1 MKVSIQSLNQY
12 LKPKLSTTEITV
24 AIERTEIEL
33 EEVLAGPTW
42 DKSIVVARVLEVLPH
57 PNADRLKLVL
67 VSDGKK
73 TYTVVCGAPNVKAE
87 MTVALAQLGSV
98 MPDGTNIEAA
108 TIRGEKSNGMLCSAA
123 ELGISDDHSGIMEL
137 SPDLL
142 LGQSLCDIENFGDIL
157 DIKTHP
163 NRWDTMSL
171 VGLAREIAANASKPV
186 KLVEPKL
193 QQVSYSDKGKVKLT
207 STAECSHFVSAK
219 LRVDNSGKS
228 PQWLVDN
235 LESNGLRSINPVVD
249 ISNYVMLE
257 YGQPSHSYDAAK
269 LNGQLCVRRAKKA
282 ESLPCLDGK
291 TRQLTEDD
299 IVIADNTSVVGIAGV
314 MGGATTETK
323 PNTSEI
329 VLEVAVFDK
338 TLVRKTAQRHGIR
351 TEASARFERGLP
363 LPLQTLAFER
373 LVYLLQEICAAKFV
387 DGPFDQLYAWPWI
400 QYVGLRLRYAESVLG
415 MDLDEKTVIDG
426 LRRRGFEVEH
436 FSLSSEA
443 KEHIGKPYKYG
454 ASFRIDGEAA
464 FDCSYLTERIYCKI
478 GIQIGH
484 TAAQQYKNGAEID
497 GSNLK
502 PGDLLFVK
510 GGIKDTKLAKARN
523 NIGHV
528 GMYMGGNKVLEA
540 KQSVGKVAFTTLS
553 EFQKRKGYIGA
564 RRFVPSFNHILAV
577 VVPWWRADIVLE
589 EDLIEEAAKIVG
601 YDSMPDTLSLLPPTP
616 TGDHQQLLRLLELK
630 KQLVAIGAQ
639 EVATY
644 SFVSVDALKLVGGD
658 VVNAIE
664 IVNPLQ
670 KEQALIRTETL
681 PSHLQVVRNN
691 QSDMDQSI
699 FFEITKLQTWS
710 KKPSIVDEQW
720 YLAITAMGEQSYAQV
735 KAVVD
740 SLESFWGM
748 EFLVSRCSIPT
759 LIEGRQASLG
769 VDGKPVGT
777 IGQIHPTVLTEFG
790 IKREVSHAQVC
801 LSKMLETEILKT
813 VQPLPS
819 YPLIVRS
826 LTVECNEACLWQPI
840 QKSLQKHDFVVSA
853 EYVGEYQDEQLA
865 KQSTKR
871 ISMKLLMDLGDKAEQ
886 VAIDQALSK
895 AIDGL
900 RKLTG
905 MSDLKIC

>member
-12 LKPKLSTTEITV
+12 LKPKLSTAEITA

-33 EEVLAGPTW
+33 EEVLTSPTW
-42 DKSIVVARVLEVLPH
+42 DKLIVVARVLEVLPH

-73 TYTVVCGAPNVKAE
+73 TYNVVCGAPNVVAE
-87 MTVALAQLGSV
+87 MTVALAQIGAV

-108 TIRGEKSNGMLCSAA
+108 TIRGEKSYGMLCSAA
-123 ELGISDDHSGIMEL
+123 ELDISDDHSGIMEL

-157 DIKTHP
+157 DVKTHP

-171 VGLAREIAANASKPV
+171 VGLAREIASNTSKSV

-193 QQVSYSDKGKVKLT
+193 RQVNYSDKGKVKIANT
-207 STAECSHFVSAK
+207 TECSHFVSAR
-219 LRVDNSGKS
+219 LRVDNTGKS

-235 LESNGLRSINPVVD
+235 LEANGLRSINPIVD

-269 LNGQLCVRRAKKA
+269 LNGQLSVRRAKKT

-291 TRQLTEDD
+291 TRQLTADD
-299 IVIADNTSVVGIAGV
+299 LVIADAESVVGIAGV
-314 MGGATTETK
+314 MGGTETETK
-323 PNTSEI
+323 PNTKEI

-363 LPLQTLAFER
+363 LPLQSLAFER
-373 LVYLLQEICAAKFV
+373 LVYLLQEICAAEIV
-387 DGPFDQLYAWPWI
+387 EGPFDQLYAWPWI

-415 MDLDEKTVIDG
+415 MGLDEKSVIDG

-436 FSLSSEA
+436 FSLSGET
-443 KEHIGKPYKYG
+443 KDHIGKPYKYG
-454 ASFRIDGEAA
+454 ASFRIDGEGA

-478 GIQIGH
+478 GVQIGH
-484 TAAQQYKNGAEID
+484 TAAQQYKNGTTID
-497 GSNLK
+497 DSSLK

-510 GGIKDTKLAKARN
+510 GGIKDAKLAKARN

-528 GMYMGGNKVLEA
+528 GMYMGGNKVVEA

-553 EFQKRKGYIGA
+553 EFQNRKGYAGA
-564 RRFVPSFNHILAV
+564 RRYVSSFNHTLAV

-644 SFVSVDALKLVGGD
+644 SFVSVDALRLVGGD
-658 VVNAIE
+658 VSNAIE

-670 KEQALIRTETL
+670 KEQALIRTEVL

-691 QSDMDQSI
+691 QSDIDQSI
-699 FFEITKLQTWS
+699 FFEITKLQTW
-710 KKPSIVDEQW
+710 KRKPSVVDEQW
-720 YLAITAMGEQSYAQV
+720 FLAVTAMGEKSYSQV

-740 SLESFWGM
+740 SLESFWGN
-748 EFLVSRCSIPT
+748 EFLVNRSNSSA
-759 LIEGRQASLG
+759 LVDGRQASLV
-769 VDGKPVGT
+769 VDRKPIGM

-790 IKREVSHAQVC
+790 IKREVSHAQIC
-801 LSKMLETEILKT
+801 LSMMLESEPQKT
-813 VQPLPS
+813 VRPLPS
-819 YPLIVRS
+819 YPLVVRS
-826 LTVECNEACLWQPI
+826 LTIECSEACMWQPI
-840 QKSLQKHDFVVSA
+840 QKSLQKQDFVVSV
-853 EYVGEYQDEQLA
+853 EYVGEYQDEQLV
-865 KQSTKR
+865 KQSAKR
-871 ISMKLLMDLGDKAEQ
+871 VSVKLYMDLGDKSEQ
-886 VAIDQALSK
+886 KSIDQALSK
-895 AIDGL
+895 SIDGL